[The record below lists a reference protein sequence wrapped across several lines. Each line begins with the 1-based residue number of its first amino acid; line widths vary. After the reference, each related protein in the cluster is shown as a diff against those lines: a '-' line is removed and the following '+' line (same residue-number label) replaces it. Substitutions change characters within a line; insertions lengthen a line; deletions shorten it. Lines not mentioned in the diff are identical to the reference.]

1 MLHSCICVQSFLYFM
16 IVMHA
21 LTTSTQ
27 RLVDWVDGLSG
38 WLVWAVVIHTYE
50 AIHVLRLPLQVANNK
65 QVWHVHTCRLVT
77 LVCVH
82 ESLTCSGY
90 CMVRRVVLFTMDFL
104 LYTQTHCC
112 PYVQLKAIQRHIQ
125 PAYTICTHC
134 VVHYAVPMTNWK
146 QPERESVSYTANLP
160 FDRA

>member
-1 MLHSCICVQSFLYFM
+1 MCNTWVKVTTCVVCPCEILRSVVARAPSKDSPRYATYFNFMLHSCICVQSFLYFIM
-16 IVMHA
+16 ELNYGLNA
-21 LTTSTQ
+21 STTQ

-38 WLVWAVVIHTYE
+38 WLVWAVVIYAKSCE
-50 AIHVLRLPLQVANNK
+50 VIHVLRLPLQVANNK

-104 LYTQTHCC
+104 L
-112 PYVQLKAIQRHIQ
+112 
-125 PAYTICTHC
+125 CTHK
-134 VVHYAVPMTNWK
+134 HIAVPM
-146 QPERESVSYTANLP
+146 AN
-160 FDRA
+160 